1 MLISIEPANKSY
13 LRQEKQNDDR
23 GRADQVIPKILTTP
37 EVVGWKL
44 EVLEEMCLKLNLKIR
59 G

>member
-23 GRADQVIPKILTTP
+23 GRADQVIPKILMTP

-44 EVLEEMCLKLNLKIR
+44 EVLKEMCLKLNIKIR